1 MTEQELRE
9 KIANLLYGELTYR
22 NYLAIPEVRHNADIM
37 ISKVLAII
45 KDAGYKSGEEVYNQ
59 TMQAKKSGWDDC
71 EKWYKSKSYVK
82 LAEEQTL
89 PPILTSIVDS
99 INRNTLRILLEA
111 GWRKVE
117 LEGKDVQIP

>member
-45 KDAGYKSGEEVYNQ
+45 KEAGY
-59 TMQAKKSGWDDC
+59 A
-71 EKWYKSKSYVK
+71 K
-82 LAEEQTL
+82 LAEDQTL